1 MPPRSRAVLV
11 AGVALALLIPGQAL
25 ASSIAY
31 TKDNNIWLMS
41 PDGSRNVQV
50 TKDGTS
56 SRYYTFPSQ
65 ADDGTILAKHGDS
78 FVRLRP
84 DGTKIGA
91 PVPGLGSDTQHSG
104 NVFVMAGPGGPQ
116 ISPDGRRFAYWI
128 SVRSMVTCPIW
139 DPGCSYRDT
148 DYTIVSDVDGFTD
161 PAKYGSVRDYRD
173 PSWVGN
179 DALLVF
185 NYGLGVKEAALSPV
199 GAGEPGLEQ
208 WFDPPGGLPQIGQ
221 GVMTRLGDK
230 IATLGGSEAFGPSQE
245 YVLLYGVSAGHPT
258 PPDAKCMV
266 SDAAAPSKKF
276 LAPSWSPDGT
286 ELAVTES
293 DGIHVFSNIPDLRA
307 ESPNCTQ
314 ITDRVLVA
322 GAMPAWGPADVP
334 AGSPVG
340 PQQGGNGQ
348 PPASAMTALTVA
360 KRQKGRAIR
369 VRVGVA
375 VAGSAVR
382 VRLLGKRNRVMGSA
396 TKVAKNAGTLT
407 LKVRLNSKGRGA
419 LRRARKLSLSVRVS
433 VSGPGRAAASA
444 TRAVTLRR

>member
-11 AGVALALLIPGQAL
+11 VGVALALLIPGQAL
-25 ASSIAY
+25 ASSIAF

-41 PDGSRNVQV
+41 PDGSRSKQV
-50 TKDGTS
+50 TTDGTS
-56 SRYYTFPSQ
+56 TRYYAFPSQ
-65 ADDGTILAKHGDS
+65 ADDGTILAKYGDS

-91 PVPGLGSDTQHSG
+91 PVPGIGSDTQHSG
-104 NVFVMAGPGGPQ
+104 NVTVMAGPGGSQ

-128 SVRSMVTCPIW
+128 SVRGMVTCPIW

-148 DYTIVSDVDGFTD
+148 DYTIVSDVDGFTE
-161 PAKYGSVRDYRD
+161 PAKYGAVRDYRD
-173 PSWVGN
+173 PSWVDNGT
-179 DALLVF
+179 LLVF

-199 GAGEPGLEQ
+199 GAGEPGLKQ

-221 GVMTRLGDK
+221 GVMTRQGDK
-230 IATLGGSEAFGPSQE
+230 VATLAGSEAFGPSQE
-245 YVLLYGVSAGHPT
+245 YVVLYGVSAGHPT
-258 PPDAKCMV
+258 PPEPRCAI

-293 DGIHVFSNIPDLRA
+293 DGIHIFSNIPDLRVA
-307 ESPNCTQ
+307 SPNCTQ

-334 AGSPVG
+334 TGGTACCAP
-340 PQQGGNGQ
+340 PPKQQ
-348 PPASAMTALTVA
+348 PAMTALSVA
-360 KRQKGRAIR
+360 KRQKGRAVR

-375 VAGSAVR
+375 AAGSTVK
-382 VRLLGKRNRVMGSA
+382 VRLLAGKRDRVMGSV
-396 TKVAKNAGTLT
+396 TKVARKAGTLT
-407 LKVRLNSKGRGA
+407 LTVKLNRRGRKA
-419 LRRARKLSLSVRVS
+419 LRPARRLSLKVSVA
-433 VSGPGRAAASA
+433 VSGPGRADASA
-444 TRAVTLRR
+444 TKAVTLRR

>member
-11 AGVALALLIPGQAL
+11 VGVALALLIPGQAL
-25 ASSIAY
+25 ASSIAF

-41 PDGSRNVQV
+41 PDGSRSKQV
-50 TKDGTS
+50 TTDGTS
-56 SRYYTFPSQ
+56 TRYYAFPSQ
-65 ADDGTILAKHGDS
+65 ADDGTILAKYGDS

-91 PVPGLGSDTQHSG
+91 PVPGIGSDTQHSG
-104 NVFVMAGPGGPQ
+104 NVTVMAGPGGSQ

-128 SVRSMVTCPIW
+128 SVRGMVTCPIW

-148 DYTIVSDVDGFTD
+148 DYTIVSDVDGFAE
-161 PAKYGSVRDYRD
+161 PAKYGAVRDYRD
-173 PSWVGN
+173 PSWVDNGT
-179 DALLVF
+179 LLVF

-199 GAGEPGLEQ
+199 GAGEPGLKQ

-221 GVMTRLGDK
+221 GVMTRQGDK
-230 IATLGGSEAFGPSQE
+230 VATLAGSEAFGPSQE
-245 YVLLYGVSAGHPT
+245 YVVLYGVSAGHPT
-258 PPDAKCMV
+258 PPEPRCAI

-293 DGIHVFSNIPDLRA
+293 DGIHIFSNIPDLRVA
-307 ESPNCTQ
+307 SPNCTQ

-334 AGSPVG
+334 TGGTACCAP
-340 PQQGGNGQ
+340 PPKQQ
-348 PPASAMTALTVA
+348 PAMTALSVA
-360 KRQKGRAIR
+360 KRQKGRAVR

-375 VAGSAVR
+375 AAGSTVK
-382 VRLLGKRNRVMGSA
+382 VRLLAGKRDRVMGSV
-396 TKVAKNAGTLT
+396 TKVARKAGTLT
-407 LKVRLNSKGRGA
+407 LTVKLNRRGRKA
-419 LRRARKLSLSVRVS
+419 LRPARRLSLKVSVA
-433 VSGPGRAAASA
+433 VSGPGRADASA
-444 TRAVTLRR
+444 TKAVTLRR